1 MKPARLLPTWPIR
14 IEHTYDSI
22 LSFFIFLVR
31 LRSFVI
37 KPGRESLRSR
47 CRTSWWS
54 TRESKCRAS
63 SMRANRRSTS
73 AGKRTASSSCPV
85 SHLVLLGRGRRAG
98 VSDWSIQRR
107 STPNLLFWP
116 STSYIIVLVGQ
127 LLALSSKSGPSKFLF
142 FYLNWKKVTVNHGGN
157 YSCRETSL
165 ERPSIPLCYE
175 PTWWPSSLLFACSYA
190 LFVGIG
196 FLIQEPSRP
205 NQE

>member
-14 IEHTYDSI
+14 IEHAQDSI
-22 LSFFIFLVR
+22 LSLFIFLVR
-31 LRSFVI
+31 LRSFDV
-37 KPGRESLRSR
+37 KPIRGSLRSR

-142 FYLNWKKVTVNHGGN
+142 FLPKLKNGDGQSRRQLLLPGNVAGTAVHSALLRANVMAIVSFICVFICFVCWNW
-157 YSCRETSL
+157 
-165 ERPSIPLCYE
+165 IPN
-175 PTWWPSSLLFACSYA
+175 PGT
-190 LFVGIG
+190 
-196 FLIQEPSRP
+196 IQT
-205 NQE
+205 